1 MKHLKSSV
9 MKVVILFSMLI
20 VVASCSKTD
29 DPANSI
35 DTSFLTGRT
44 WVLQSVNMAGM
55 EMSAQDVLSTE
66 GTEFQMT
73 IKSDS
78 TLTFT
83 HNMGMNPMMGK
94 WKFQNNMTQFMVYG
108 VEAGK
113 SDLNT
118 IEKLTSTELWF
129 WHMDTDGKMIMRY
142 KVK

>member
-9 MKVVILFSMLI
+9 LKAVVLFSMFI

-29 DPANSI
+29 EPNTI

-44 WVLQSVNMAGM
+44 WELQSVNMAGM
-55 EMSAQDVLSTE
+55 EMSGQAMLADEVAE
-66 GTEFQMT
+66 YQMT
-73 IKSDS
+73 IHADS
-78 TLTFT
+78 TITYMN
-83 HNMGMNPMMGK
+83 NMGMNPMMGK

-129 WHMDTDGKMIMRY
+129 WHMDGTDKMTMRY
-142 KVK
+142 KAKN

>member
-29 DPANSI
+29 EPNTI

-44 WVLQSVNMAGM
+44 WELQSVNMAGM
-55 EMSAQDVLSTE
+55 EMSGQAMLADE
-66 GTEFQMT
+66 GAEFQMT
-73 IKSDS
+73 IHADS
-78 TLTFT
+78 TITYMD
-83 HNMGMNPMMGK
+83 NMGMNPMMGK
-94 WKFQNNMTQFMVYG
+94 WKFQSNMTQFMVYG
-108 VEAGK
+108 VETGK

-129 WHMDTDGKMIMRY
+129 WHMDGNDKMTMRY
-142 KVK
+142 KAK